1 MESEYVLLSKP
12 TSLKLY
18 LKGSLILLLI
28 IILPLQLIMSEA
40 LQNAESEILYKIQ
53 SSMISPGLTWI
64 GNIFLYIGR
73 PNSLCVIGPVLYHMM
88 NPRFGIKVIMVNCL
102 IIYVQCITKMIYCE
116 PRPYW
121 VNDKIEGLGC
131 ERGYGSPSNQ
141 VVFALTGYVY
151 ILANIDYKD
160 RWVIKSL
167 AMIVAI
173 LINAMIFFFE
183 IYLGDQFIHQI
194 FISICYAWIYL
205 VISISLDSYINRL
218 VFKSAVDYTRSR
230 SYIVYWFL
238 ITMGLLT
245 FSIFIFSMI
254 TSNRPVSVL
263 WISNAKNYCELTF
276 DLGSSY
282 TFFHTSFIFYNLGVI
297 SGSLYTHSYF
307 GEFWYE
313 TGMITRAI
321 RSLISLVMTGFI
333 WYLFC
338 KIYIDNVPSVDTPTR
353 FVFNNVIP
361 LYLIGFFFTGSLPYI
376 GFYTKLINLEEAHAH
391 IQ

>member
-1 MESEYVLLSKP
+1 MESQYVLLSKP
-12 TSLKLY
+12 TSYKLY
-18 LKGSLILLLI
+18 LKGSLVLLLI

-53 SSMISPGLTWI
+53 SSMFSPELTWI
-64 GNIFLYIGR
+64 GNVFLYVGR
-73 PNSLCVIGPVLYHMM
+73 PNSLCVMGPVLYHMM
-88 NPRFGIKVIMVNCL
+88 NPRFGIKVIMVNCI

-194 FISICYAWIYL
+194 FISICYAWVFL

-230 SYIVYWFL
+230 SYVVYWFL

-254 TSNRPVSVL
+254 RPVSVL

-297 SGSLYTHSYF
+297 SGSLFTHSHF
-307 GEFWYE
+307 GEYWYE
-313 TGMITRAI
+313 TGVVTRAI
-321 RSLISLVMTGFI
+321 RSAISLVMTAVI

-338 KIYIDNVPSVDTPTR
+338 KIYLDSIPTVDTSTR
-353 FVFNNVIP
+353 FVFNNAIP
-361 LYLIGFFFTGSLPYI
+361 LYLIGLFFTGVLPYL
-376 GFYTKLINLEEAHAH
+376 GFYAKLINLEEAHAY